1 MTGKEN
7 DYLPYDLENMSIP
20 ELEALLQ
27 QDFIASDGAAPDV
40 DYIMAIVEVIQK
52 KEQEKPDY
60 QSMDAEKA
68 WDEFQS
74 VCGSNEGINSTCRSK
89 DSKIKTEFSKPAA
102 YVSRQKKSR
111 ALRKR
116 FAVAVLVAALLAVTL
131 IPVAGYANVLQ
142 MVIAYWTDDYFSFGP
157 GNKNLDQNQSDL
169 PFVVPKGFEDLWYA
183 AEKNGIKNLAI
194 PQYIPNGFQVA
205 DTSFDEYPLTEGF
218 EFYIFYTKDDDYLG
232 VSITNSNETS
242 EVICEKDDNDVV
254 PCELNGTEYY
264 IFNNNGE
271 NISAIFYNGLE
282 YVFRTTL
289 SSAELKHIIDSM
301 YKE

>member
-60 QSMDAEKA
+60 QPMDTEKA
-68 WDEFQS
+68 WDEFQPFCS
-74 VCGSNEGINSTCRSK
+74 SNEKTNSTYHSK
-89 DSKIKTEFSKPAA
+89 ESKIQTEVPKPASP
-102 YVSRQKKSR
+102 VSQQKRSHT
-111 ALRKR
+111 LRKR
-116 FAVAVLVAALLAVTL
+116 LAVAVLVAALLAITL

-142 MVIAYWTDDYFSFGP
+142 MVIAYWTDDYFSFSP
-157 GNKNLDQNQSDL
+157 GSRELEQNQNDT

-183 AEKNGIKNLAI
+183 AEKNGIQNLAI

-218 EFYIFYTKDDDYLG
+218 EFYILYTKDGDYI
-232 VSITNSNETS
+232 SINIINYGAAPRM
-242 EVICEKDDNDVV
+242 VYEKDNCDISTYKLG
-254 PCELNGTEYY
+254 ETEYY
-264 IFNNNGE
+264 MFSNNGE
-271 NISAIFYNGLE
+271 VVSSLFLNDVE
-282 YVFRTTL
+282 YTFGTTL
-289 SSAELKHIIDSM
+289 SESDLKQIIDSM
-301 YKE
+301 V